1 MAYEDLT
8 PARFKALKPQ
18 FAAVD
23 DAVAQSYIDMASVF
37 VDQSWP
43 EKLYE
48 QGWVAYTCHLMT
60 LDGLGTD
67 AESRSQASGRSQY
80 QSIRSGELTL
90 TRFQK
95 AAGDTSY
102 GDWLSQT
109 NCGAYF
115 FQLLRMVKG
124 GPRVA
129 VGAVGGCLSGYAKD
143 WQGPAYGWPGV
154 FGGL

>member
-1 MAYEDLT
+1 MAYDNLT
-8 PARFKALKPQ
+8 PERFKVLKPQ

-23 DAVAQSYIDMASVF
+23 DAVVQGYIDIASVF
-37 VDQSWP
+37 IDQSWP

-48 QGWVAYTCHLMT
+48 QGWTAYTCHLMT
-60 LDGLGTD
+60 MDGLGTD
-67 AESRSQASGRSQY
+67 AESRSQASGRAQY
-80 QSIRSGELTL
+80 QSIKSGELTL

-95 AAGDTSY
+95 AAGDMDY

-109 NCGAYF
+109 KCGAYF
-115 FQLLRMVKG
+115 FQLLKMVKV

-129 VGAVGGCLSGYAKD
+129 IGAIGGCASGYAKD

>member
-8 PARFKALKPQ
+8 PTRFKELKPQ

-23 DAVAQSYIDMASVF
+23 DAVVQSYIDMASVF

-80 QSIRSGELTL
+80 QSIKSGELTL
-90 TRFQK
+90 TRFQRE
-95 AAGDTSY
+95 AGESDYLS
-102 GDWLSQT
+102 WLGQT
-109 NCGAYF
+109 KCGQYF
-115 FQLLRMVKG
+115 AVLLKIVKG

-129 VGAVGGCLSGYAKD
+129 IGAVGYCASGYAKD
-143 WQGPAYGWPGV
+143 QLTGVYGWPGI
-154 FGGL
+154 FESR

>member
-1 MAYEDLT
+1 MAYDNLT
-8 PARFKALKPQ
+8 PARFKQLKPQ

-23 DAVAQSYIDMASVF
+23 DAVVQSYIDMASVF

-48 QGWVAYTCHLMT
+48 QAWTAYTCHLMT
-60 LDGLGTD
+60 MDGLGTD
-67 AESRSQASGRSQY
+67 AESRSEASGRAQY
-80 QSIRSGELTL
+80 QSIKSGELTL

-95 AAGDTSY
+95 AAGDMNY
-102 GDWLSQT
+102 GEWLSQT
-109 NCGAYF
+109 KCGAYF

-129 VGAVGGCLSGYAKD
+129 IGAIGGCVSGYAKD